1 MAFLEFLVMNLR
13 LCRGVN
19 GNRNKRTNKDVFIP
33 TRSARPSYEK
43 INTLTVGVGV
53 CSSLDNKREKEQ
65 REIYSLSAKH

>member
-19 GNRNKRTNKDVFIP
+19 GNRKSTNKDVFIP

-43 INTLTVGVGV
+43 INTLTVGGWSV
-53 CSSLDNKREKEQ
+53 LDNEEERKSKE
-65 REIYSLSAKH
+65 RDL